1 MVRAMS
7 WTSYDTEE
15 MEYAHTGDGSGDT
28 DAEQG
33 RRPKDGDGCL
43 LSDME

>member
-7 WTSYDTEE
+7 WTGYDTEE
-15 MEYAHTGDGSGDT
+15 MEYAHSGDDSGDT

-33 RRPKDGDGCL
+33 RRVRNGDGLL